1 MSTIDFGAIADHV
14 RELEDALD
22 ATQRQI
28 EALWLAGRGAASM
41 VPHEGDAVADMISDI
56 YACDG
61 GGLPKARELQ
71 KKLAE
76 IVKDVTA
83 P

>member
-1 MSTIDFGAIADHV
+1 VSKVDFGVIADHV
-14 RELEDALD
+14 RQLGQALD

-28 EALWLAGRGAASM
+28 EALWLAGRGAASL
-41 VPHEGDAVADMISDI
+41 VPDEGDAVADMISDI

-61 GGLPKARELQ
+61 GGLPKAREIQ
-71 KKLAE
+71 EKLAAL
-76 IVKDVTA
+76 VKDVTA